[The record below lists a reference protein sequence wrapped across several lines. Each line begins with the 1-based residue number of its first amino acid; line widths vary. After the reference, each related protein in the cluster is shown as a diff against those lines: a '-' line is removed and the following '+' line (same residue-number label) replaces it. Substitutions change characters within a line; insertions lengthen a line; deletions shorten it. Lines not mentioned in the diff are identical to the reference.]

1 MQHQIISRF
10 YLWQRT
16 GFDFPAFLLSKDVT
30 GFTQRAGN
38 NGLDARGVD
47 QIAAI
52 GGKRGDV
59 MIAAVHGRA
68 HQVVEA
74 SINQHKV
81 TASHLLHAPHLRHQH
96 ASFGDQE
103 TTRLNLQLH
112 RMAQMSGDAVTRGA
126 PQAVIVIR
134 VDRLFPFAVRD
145 RKPSPGGDR
154 LQILTEV
161 DNLAHHRAAH
171 LFQVA
176 IIHPRANVHMNTHQL
191 QVVAL

>member
-38 NGLDARGVD
+38 NGLDARRVD

-52 GGKRGDV
+52 GGKRGNV

-154 LQILTEV
+154 LQILTKI
-161 DNLAHHRAAH
+161 DNLTHHCATD
-171 LFQVA
+171 LLKMA
-176 IIHPRANVHMNTHQL
+176 IIHAGPDMHVNAHQL
-191 QVVAL
+191 EVVAL

>member
-38 NGLDARGVD
+38 NGLDARRVD

-52 GGKRGDV
+52 GGNV
-59 MIAAVHGRA
+59 IIAAVHGRA

-112 RMAQMSGDAVTRGA
+112 RMAQMGSDPVTRGA

-134 VDRLFPFAVRD
+134 VDRLFSFAVRD

-154 LQILTEV
+154 LQILTKI
-161 DNLAHHRAAH
+161 DNLTHHCATD
-171 LFQVA
+171 LLKMA
-176 IIHPRANVHMNTHQL
+176 IIHAGPDMHVNAHQL
-191 QVVAL
+191 EVVAL